1 MNYETVEKKL
11 VQALLSFTYDSRPFW
26 TLVGMRMKRVP
37 VDGCRCIKT
46 LVTDKAIEL
55 HYDPELVEQAELSKL
70 RFHFVHEILHLIYRH
85 MFRFTY
91 SKDYVDLGYLANNP
105 PKEYKPINPVKA
117 SDIASD
123 LAANRD
129 MVCMFPD
136 YGQYG
141 LVAKDVPNF
150 QMPDFNNASS
160 EDIEK
165 YICDTYLKVTQGNG
179 QGGGAGQK
187 DGQGGGNGNGDG
199 GTDVNGKHVDNH
211 NPAASETESDL
222 IKRVKQRMVE
232 GAVSDAVNRGGL
244 DKGNVP
250 ASLQQEIELLMKPP
264 RKDWRALLSAFV
276 KASIPKD
283 SNRTWGRINRRI
295 PYIIKGKRSK
305 RVPLIG
311 VAVDTSGS
319 VSDEALKAFL
329 EEINHIRKVHG
340 SDLDIVQCDC
350 EISNVVH
357 VKAKQKIPTKVFGGG
372 GTEFIPALEWFDK
385 AQRKPDVVVFFT
397 DLLVGDSDVPKE
409 PRSYELL
416 WVSVT
421 EAQCEH
427 FQELGAYGKFIYM
440 NPDEEDL

>member
-11 VQALLSFTYDSRPFW
+11 VQALLSFTYDSIPFW

-37 VDGCRCIKT
+37 VDGCKCIKT

-55 HYDPELVEQAELSKL
+55 HYDPQLVEQAELSKL

-85 MFRFTY
+85 MFRLTY
-91 SKDYVDLGYLANNP
+91 SADCVDLGYLANKP
-105 PKEYKPINPVKA
+105 PKNYIPINPVKA
-117 SDIASD
+117 SDVAAD

-129 MVCMFPD
+129 MVCLFPD
-136 YGQYG
+136 YEQYG
-141 LVAKDVPNF
+141 LVVKDIPKFN
-150 QMPDFNNASS
+150 MPEFNSASS

-165 YICDTYLKVTQGNG
+165 YICDTYLKVTQASKGKGDGKKEGQGNG
-179 QGGGAGQK
+179 QG
-187 DGQGGGNGNGDG
+187 NG

-211 NPAASETESDL
+211 NPATSKEESDL

-232 GAVSDAVNRGGL
+232 GAVSDAINRGGL
-244 DKGNVP
+244 AQGDVP
-250 ASLQQEIELLMKPP
+250 ATLQNELDIITRPP
-264 RKDWRALLSAFV
+264 RKDWRTLLSEFV

-283 SNRTWGRINRRI
+283 SNRTWGRINRRL
-295 PYIIKGKRSK
+295 PYLIKGKRAK
-305 RVPLIG
+305 RIPLIG
-311 VAVDTSGS
+311 VAIDTSGS
-319 VSDEALKAFL
+319 VSSEALKAFL

-350 EISNVVH
+350 EISNTVH
-357 VKAKQKIPTKVFGGG
+357 VKAKQKLPTQVFGGG

-397 DLLVGDSDVPKE
+397 DLLVGDNDVPKE

-427 FQELGAYGKFIYM
+427 FQELGSYGKFIYM